1 MQKTDDFTRACEE
14 IVQNLLVIRNST
26 NNTIKNEIKDV
37 CAKYSLERIPR
48 NSEIL
53 SMANPVDFKKLQNIL
68 LTKPVKSASGVA
80 VIAIMPKPF
89 ACPHGRCSYCP
100 GGIEFNT
107 PNSYTGKEPIA
118 ISAIENQYDPKVQ
131 ISKKIQQLVSFGHDP
146 TKLELV
152 IVGGTFLFMPKDYQ
166 INYIKSCYD
175 ALNGFQSVDLESA
188 KKSNET
194 TKHRNVGFTIE
205 TKPDYC
211 KEEHVNMMLD
221 YGVTRIEIGV
231 QCLQNRVYQIVNR
244 GHDLNDVIDSF
255 QIAKD
260 AGYKIVAHMM
270 PGLPTMSPSD
280 DIKDFRTLFEDSR
293 FKPDM
298 LKIYPSLI
306 LKDTPLYDEYQDG
319 KYTPYSDDDMLNVLT
334 EVKKMVP
341 KWMRIMRVQR
351 EITPMEIVAGPK
363 MGNLRQIVHKNLEKQ
378 GFSCKCIRCREAG
391 LAKKKN
397 LDEELILERINYD
410 ASEGS
415 EVFLSYNDS
424 DDLTYGFLRLRK
436 SSQKAHRKEITSDT
450 AIVRELHVFGKA
462 IEIGSHETDSFQ
474 HLGLGRKLMNA
485 AEEIAKDEFASK
497 KLLVISAVGTREY
510 YQKLGYT
517 IYGPYMAKELN

>member
-1 MQKTDDFTRACEE
+1 MQKTDDFTRACQE
-14 IVQNLLVIRNST
+14 IVQNLLNIDNLE
-26 NNTIKNEIKDV
+26 NNKIKNEIRAV
-37 CAKYSLERIPR
+37 CTKYSLERIPR
-48 NSEIL
+48 NNEIL
-53 SMANPVDFKKLQNIL
+53 SMVNPVDFKKLQSIL

-80 VIAIMPKPF
+80 VVAIMPKPF

-100 GGIEFNT
+100 GGIEYNT
-107 PNSYTGKEPIA
+107 PNSYTGKEPIT
-118 ISAIENQYDPKVQ
+118 ISAIENQYDPKIQ
-131 ISKKIQQLVSFGHDP
+131 ISKKIQQLVSFGHDS

-152 IVGGTFLFMPKDYQ
+152 LVGGTFLFMPKDYQ
-166 INYIKSCYD
+166 ENFIKSSYD
-175 ALNGFQSVDLESA
+175 ALNGFESPNLETA
-188 KKSNET
+188 KKSNESA
-194 TKHRNVGFTIE
+194 KNRNVGFTIE

-211 KEEHVNMMLD
+211 KEEHVDMMLD
-221 YGVTRIEIGV
+221 YGATRIEIGV
-231 QCLQNRVYQIVNR
+231 QCLQDRVYKIVNR

-270 PGLPTMSPSD
+270 PGLPTMSPTD
-280 DIKDFRTLFEDSR
+280 DIKDFQTLFEDLR

-319 KYTPYSDDDMLNVLT
+319 KYIPYSDDDMLNVLT

-397 LDEELILERINYD
+397 LDNELVLERINYD

-436 SSQKAHRKEITSDT
+436 PSQKAHRKEITPDT

-474 HLGLGRKLMNA
+474 HLGLGRKLMKT
-485 AEEIAKDEFASK
+485 AEEIAKDEFAVK

-510 YQKLGYT
+510 YQKLGYK
-517 IYGPYMAKELN
+517 IYGPYMVKELR